1 MTVVLETIALLRAEH
16 RRIDD
21 AAGSLFAWSRELAAG
36 GADRDALSV
45 YLGFLREFISGH
57 HHALEEKVLFP
68 ALVEHAEV
76 PADRGPIAV
85 LEADHRRCGELAGAV
100 ASAADEMLPERVREL
115 VHHLWEHVD
124 KEETVLLPEAER
136 RLARAAV
143 SELAAPPRSSAAQAA
158 WDALEPL
165 LARWP
170 PADDPE
176 VVRGAGCI
184 ACAAFAVTCGG
195 IEKEWWSDWERLYHR
210 SLDEG

>member
-1 MTVVLETIALLRAEH
+1 MLETLAVLRAEH
-16 RRIDD
+16 ARID
-21 AAGSLFAWSRELAAG
+21 AVAGSMLAWSRAFAG
-36 GADRDALSV
+36 GAADRAPLPV
-45 YLGFLREFISGH
+45 YLRFLRELVTAR
-57 HHALEEKVLFP
+57 HHALEERVLFP

-76 PADRGPIAV
+76 PADRGPLAV
-85 LEADHRRCGELAGAV
+85 LEADHRRGAELTAAV
-100 ASAADEMLPERVREL
+100 AAAPDEALPRCVREL

-124 KEETVLLPEAER
+124 KEETVLLPEAEQ

-143 SELAAPPRSSAAQAA
+143 SELPAPPVPAAARAA
-158 WDALEPL
+158 WHEVEPL
-165 LARWP
+165 LERWP